1 MLFSKCLTKNS
12 MLLITENYGADFTD
26 FLFIVFEIFKFRVW
40 AVYLH
45 GGGGLHMKVEQSFK
59 VN

>member
-12 MLLITENYGADFTD
+12 ILLITENYGEDFTD

-45 GGGGLHMKVEQSFK
+45 GVGWNIHGSWAKL
-59 VN
+59 